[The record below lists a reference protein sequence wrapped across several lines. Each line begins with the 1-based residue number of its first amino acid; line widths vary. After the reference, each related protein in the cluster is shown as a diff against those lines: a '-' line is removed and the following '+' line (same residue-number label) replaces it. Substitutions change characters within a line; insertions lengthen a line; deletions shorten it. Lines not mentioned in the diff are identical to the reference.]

1 MNEGLND
8 YSKGFLK
15 AGIQYRLG
23 KGFKMEEMGIA
34 EDAFYYDLVATAV
47 SGLVKILEDPLY
59 GEGGIQEL
67 AAGYNLEIPDSEYKN
82 GWDIVTELVSWH
94 YAGSEP
100 YNIYSR
106 DITIFL
112 RLVSLLLKDD
122 LATIADDVLLKAAN
136 ELFSVFGTDSVIT
149 DITKIATKVLGPV
162 SAVEYFLIA
171 LVSPLVCAFIADDDG
186 VEDNNGTLPGY
197 GTVNAQS
204 RISNV
209 FNSIVA
215 TVKNIYESIAIMFGI
230 LIKIFIA

>member
-1 MNEGLND
+1 
-8 YSKGFLK
+8 
-15 AGIQYRLG
+15 
-23 KGFKMEEMGIA
+23 MGIA

-47 SGLVKILEDPLY
+47 GGLVKILEDPLY

-67 AAGYNLEIPDSEYKN
+67 AAEYNLEIPDSEYEN

-149 DITKIATKVLGPV
+149 DITKIATKILGPV

-209 FNSIVA
+209 INNLVT
-215 TVKNIYESIAIMFGI
+215 TVKNIFESISIMFGI
-230 LIKIFIA
+230 LMKIFTA